1 LDYKHALEE
10 GAEYDVPAFS
20 SKLQHLASGVKA
32 KETLMDEEDMLCSD
46 FEDMEDELLKID
58 EEIEEE
64 AKQEEEEI

>member
-1 LDYKHALEE
+1 ME
-10 GAEYDVPAFS
+10 
-20 SKLQHLASGVKA
+20 
-32 KETLMDEEDMLCSD
+32 EEDMLCSD

>member
-1 LDYKHALEE
+1 
-10 GAEYDVPAFS
+10 
-20 SKLQHLASGVKA
+20 
-32 KETLMDEEDMLCSD
+32 MLCSD